1 MIRMSEAADR
11 GHDTSE
17 ELVEVR
23 TVLSRAE
30 SARATILRWIENEAD
45 HHYRRG
51 GSRDYQA
58 TPPVRVGGT
67 YDADRDA
74 REMVAALDTV
84 IERLARWRRTG
95 RTSRS

>member
-1 MIRMSEAADR
+1 MTGR
-11 GHDTSE
+11 GRDTSD

-30 SARATILRWIENEAD
+30 NARATILRWIENETD

-51 GSRDYQA
+51 GSWDYGA
-58 TPPVRVGGT
+58 TPPVLVGAT
-67 YDADRDA
+67 YDADQDA
-74 REMVAALDTV
+74 REMVAALDDV

-95 RTSRS
+95 RGRRS